1 MAVGR
6 EALRRCRVGAVPD
19 WERRGCGLWALG
31 NQCVGRGCS
40 AGGMAVSVTD
50 LSKYDQGTALA
61 SNEFLAS
68 LGVKHAVGALG
79 HKRRGA
85 VHEDHT
91 MAPSRDL
98 PEKLRE
104 FERRRGVN
112 HMQIFLEK
120 LVAEIL
126 EQNGANHSVKK
137 LIRVREL
144 LADIIAQVQ
153 KLAQGSK
160 GRDARELM
168 RLREK
173 FIMLSHAD
181 REANL
186 PPEFR
191 AGSVIDGQEVP
202 GLVRR
207 TPASLADVSSVQ
219 LFDSVR
225 VSSRPLLTGWLAPAV
240 CVVASRFSDTQVK
253 AA

>member
-1 MAVGR
+1 MAVTL
-6 EALRRCRVGAVPD
+6 A
-19 WERRGCGLWALG
+19 
-31 NQCVGRGCS
+31 S
-40 AGGMAVSVTD
+40 
-50 LSKYDQGTALA
+50 LSQYDQGTGMA
-61 SNEFLAS
+61 STEFLAS
-68 LGVKHAVGALG
+68 LGVKHAVGSLG
-79 HKRRGA
+79 QKRRGA

-98 PEKLRE
+98 PEKLRD

-126 EQNGANHSVKK
+126 EQNGANHSVKQ

-144 LADIIAQVQ
+144 LVDIIAQTQ

-181 REANL
+181 RETNL

-191 AGSVIDGQEVP
+191 AGSVTDGQENPV
-202 GLVRR
+202 LVRGVQPLCDVFSVPLRR
-207 TPASLADVSSVQ
+207 TAFLVPCSVACLPRARLADRCPVPRRRRDRSCGTV
-219 LFDSVR
+219 
-225 VSSRPLLTGWLAPAV
+225 APGGEAGERA
-240 CVVASRFSDTQVK
+240 ASRRANRCRTSR
-253 AA
+253 

>member
-1 MAVGR
+1 M
-6 EALRRCRVGAVPD
+6 D
-19 WERRGCGLWALG
+19 LWRSDRA
-31 NQCVGRGCS
+31 
-40 AGGMAVSVTD
+40 AGWSMAVS
-50 LSKYDQGTALA
+50 LSALSQYDQGTAMA

-85 VHEDHT
+85 VHEDHS
-91 MAPSRDL
+91 MAPPRDL
-98 PEKLRE
+98 PEQLRD

-126 EQNGANHSVKK
+126 EQNGANHSVKQ

-144 LADIIAQVQ
+144 LVDIIAQVQ

-191 AGSVIDGQEVP
+191 AGSVIDGIEAPEVRGRP
-202 GLVRR
+202 PRVVHVRR
-207 TPASLADVSSVQ
+207 RQLA
-219 LFDSVR
+219 
-225 VSSRPLLTGWLAPAV
+225 AP
-240 CVVASRFSDTQVK
+240 
-253 AA
+253 

>member
-1 MAVGR
+1 MAVTL
-6 EALRRCRVGAVPD
+6 A
-19 WERRGCGLWALG
+19 
-31 NQCVGRGCS
+31 S
-40 AGGMAVSVTD
+40 
-50 LSKYDQGTALA
+50 LSQYDQGTAMA
-61 SNEFLAS
+61 STEFLAS
-68 LGVKHAVGALG
+68 LGVKHAVGSLG
-79 HKRRGA
+79 QKRRGA
-85 VHEDHT
+85 VHEDHS

-98 PEKLRE
+98 PEKLRD

-126 EQNGANHSVKK
+126 EQNGANHSVKQ

-144 LADIIAQVQ
+144 LADIIAQTQ

-191 AGSVIDGQEVP
+191 AGSVTDGQENPV
-202 GLVRR
+202 LVRVMPPLWDVFSVLLVR
-207 TPASLADVSSVQ
+207 AVFLVPCSATCLPHGRVADRCPVPRRRPDRSCGTVGSGGAAGERAASI
-219 LFDSVR
+219 
-225 VSSRPLLTGWLAPAV
+225 
-240 CVVASRFSDTQVK
+240 ASRRANRCRTSR
-253 AA
+253 